1 MIKNISYRKYLNIQ
15 HDYASINCLSL
26 ICSFYENE
34 LGISWEEERKVF
46 NNFQISSIKELRKIP
61 IEDIYKMSNWIKK
74 DLTNIQPLDII
85 VYTRNSK
92 LAHFSLYLGDYKIL
106 NLVQESFSKVTR
118 LDDTQRNNIE
128 SVLHHRNVDPEL
140 YRITL

>member
-74 DLTNIQPLDII
+74 DLTNNQVGVTIL
-85 VYTRNSK
+85 VLK
-92 LAHFSLYLGDYKIL
+92 LIKGFYG
-106 NLVQESFSKVTR
+106 
-118 LDDTQRNNIE
+118 
-128 SVLHHRNVDPEL
+128 
-140 YRITL
+140 